1 MKHFYL
7 FCTIAL
13 LCSCGG
19 KNKSPDAP
27 KGPSQQAYGVIISES
42 QMGTSEW
49 LLTTKQAEFFD
60 EEQYVELVKPS
71 LLFNKQGKQDSTVKA
86 DEGVYDMLKSL
97 ITLKGNVVGVSI
109 NEGATIK
116 AKQAYYD
123 VTRKV
128 IWTDS
133 DVSVT
138 RGGVTVKGKGVKA
151 SSDLSEIEII
161 KQETRLPAE
170 LGELKS
176 AVRSYEK

>member
-7 FCTIAL
+7 ACTLVL
-13 LCSCGG
+13 LCACGG
-19 KNKSPDAP
+19 KKDTTDVAQ
-27 KGPSQQAYGVIISES
+27 GPSQQAYGVIISQSE
-42 QMGTSEW
+42 MGTSEW
-49 LLTTKQAEFFD
+49 LLTTKQAKFFD
-60 EEQYVELVKPS
+60 DEQYVDLVKPS
-71 LLFNKQGKQDSTVKA
+71 LIFNKKGQQDSTVKA

-97 ITLKGNVVGVSI
+97 ITLNGNVVGVSL

-116 AKQAYYD
+116 AKKAYYD
-123 VTRKV
+123 VTRKI
-128 IWTDS
+128 IWTDT

-170 LGELKS
+170 LGELKN
-176 AVRSYEK
+176 AVRSYAK